1 MAAVSLAII
10 IMCLLLNFMGTL
22 SRSYRFGGEKVSK
35 KLKHLFMPGAAVLLS
50 LYDRIRMY
58 FTPWRDE
65 EEKEVFS
72 KLYIGENVS
81 DKRRLLRL
89 ENVNLSIAV
98 LFLSAVMSL
107 VMSKSGIYD
116 VSKIEYILR
125 PDSGSSSA
133 DMTIQYEGEEIPI
146 SIDVSQVYPSES
158 EMVETVKEV
167 SSSLEKIMIGE
178 NEALSHVVA
187 NLNLVNQADNPL
199 VTISWNSSDGY
210 IVGTSGTVHN
220 EELYE
225 AVDVTVTATI
235 KYFEYEEKHD
245 FNLKVYPASE
255 SSKNTAYIKNYIDEL
270 MEKSKYDKKVELPD
284 KVNDDEIS
292 FYMVN
297 ESNEWIIPV
306 IGLVVSILMI
316 PLGIEKRKNKMEER
330 NKQLIIDYPEVIS
343 KFTLLLEA
351 GNTVRGSFERTA
363 LDYEKRKKKS
373 KKVRY
378 VYEEMLRTKNE
389 IKIGR
394 AESECYEEMG
404 KRCGNMYYIRF
415 ASLLSQSVKLGGENL
430 IPQLRKEVTEVLKER
445 QSAIRKK
452 GEETSVKLLI
462 PMAGMFIIIILIIMI
477 PAFMT
482 MQM

>member
-10 IMCLLLNFMGTL
+10 IMCLLLNFLGIL
-22 SRSYRFGGEKVSK
+22 FRSYRFGGEKIAQKV
-35 KLKHLFMPGAAVLLS
+35 KHMFMPGAAVLLS
-50 LYDRIRMY
+50 VYDRIRKY
-58 FTPWRDE
+58 FTPWRE
-65 EEKEVFS
+65 EEEREIFS
-72 KLYIGENVS
+72 KLYIGEDIS
-81 DKRRLLRL
+81 DKRRIIRL
-89 ENVNLSIAV
+89 ENINLSIIILV
-98 LFLSAVMSL
+98 LSAVVSL
-107 VMSKSGIYD
+107 MISKSELYD
-116 VSKIEYILR
+116 VSKIDYILR

-133 DMTIQYEGEEIPI
+133 DMTIQYGGEEIPI
-146 SIDVSQVYPSES
+146 SVEVSQVYPSEN
-158 EMVETVKEV
+158 EMIDTVREV
-167 SSSLEKIMIGE
+167 SSSLEKIILGE
-178 NEALSHVVA
+178 NESLSHIVT
-187 NLNLVNQADNPL
+187 NLNLVNQAENPL

-210 IVGTSGTVHN
+210 IVGTTGTVHN
-220 EELYE
+220 EELYD
-225 AVDVTVTATI
+225 AADVIVTATI

-245 FNLKVYPASE
+245 FSLKVYPASE
-255 SSKNTAYIKNYIDEL
+255 SSKNTAYIKNYINEL

-292 FYMVN
+292 FYTVKDN
-297 ESNEWIIPV
+297 NEWVIPI
-306 IGLVVSILMI
+306 IGLIVSVLMI

-430 IPQLRKEVTEVLKER
+430 IPQLRKEVTEVFKER

-462 PMAGMFIIIILIIMI
+462 PMAGMFIIVILIIMI